1 MRRPLVALIACLLA
15 TPLAS
20 TSQAASL
27 EQQRRW
33 YDEAH
38 LALQKGDGA
47 PYRRHARAL
56 RDYPLE
62 PYLAYE
68 ALNRRLPGASTRE
81 LEKFF
86 VEHGDLPQ
94 AARLKLRWLRLLA
107 ERRDWRT
114 FLAHYDPR
122 QEITELDCL
131 YGRYLLESG
140 QQEAGQAQAER
151 LWLVGSSQPEE
162 CDGLF
167 RLWSQQGGLSE
178 SLRWQ
183 RVRLAALA
191 GNLGLATHLTRE
203 LKTHQAEG
211 QLLLEVARSP
221 ERLGQTQRFVRDE
234 PARVEVIAVGLQR
247 LARRDPDRALELLDF
262 YASRLDFPAEER
274 LAIARDLG
282 LRLAKR
288 FDSRALRLMAEHDP
302 ELRDA
307 TLTEWRVR
315 LLLRLGRWAEAHQIT
330 SRLNGELA
338 QSNRWRYWHARSL
351 QLAEGD
357 TPEAYDLY
365 QPLSTERDFY
375 GFLAADRIGRQPRL
389 GHQPLQVNPQVLH
402 KVRSTAGIRRA
413 MELYQRGQIVDA
425 RREWYHVS
433 RLFDR
438 DELIAQAKLAHD
450 MDWHFPAIRT
460 ISLAQHWDDLDIRFP
475 MAYRGPLLRSAEQ
488 RGLESSWVY
497 AITRQESGF
506 MDDARSGAGASGL
519 MQVMPSTARETA
531 RRFGIALKSNHQL
544 LDPDLNIQLGT
555 AYLSQV
561 HRQFG
566 HNRILATAAYNAGPQ
581 RVRQWLRDSGE
592 VDFDVWVESLPFD
605 ETRQYVQNVLTYA
618 VIYGDK
624 LGTPQPLVQRHERVV
639 RP

>member
-15 TPLAS
+15 ALLAS

-33 YDEAH
+33 YDEAR

-47 PYRRHARAL
+47 PYRRHAQAL

-122 QEITELDCL
+122 QDITEVDCL

-140 QQEAGQAQAER
+140 QKEAGQEQAER

-178 SLRWQ
+178 SLRWR

-191 GNLGLATHLTRE
+191 GNLGLATHLARE

-221 ERLGQTQRFVRDE
+221 ERLGQTQRFLRDE

-247 LARRDPDRALELLDF
+247 LARRDPERALELLDF
-262 YASRLDFPAEER
+262 YAGRLDFPAEER

-288 FDSRALRLMAEHDP
+288 YDSRALRLMAEHDP

-357 TPEAYDLY
+357 TPQAYDLY

-460 ISLAQHWDDLDIRFP
+460 ISLAQH
-475 MAYRGPLLRSAEQ
+475 
-488 RGLESSWVY
+488 
-497 AITRQESGF
+497 
-506 MDDARSGAGASGL
+506 
-519 MQVMPSTARETA
+519 
-531 RRFGIALKSNHQL
+531 
-544 LDPDLNIQLGT
+544 
-555 AYLSQV
+555 
-561 HRQFG
+561 
-566 HNRILATAAYNAGPQ
+566 
-581 RVRQWLRDSGE
+581 
-592 VDFDVWVESLPFD
+592 
-605 ETRQYVQNVLTYA
+605 
-618 VIYGDK
+618 
-624 LGTPQPLVQRHERVV
+624 
-639 RP
+639 

>member
-1 MRRPLVALIACLLA
+1 MRRPLALLTCLLA
-15 TPLAS
+15 TLLAGA
-20 TSQAASL
+20 SQAASL
-27 EQQRRW
+27 EQQRLW
-33 YDEAH
+33 YDEARQ
-38 LALQKGDGA
+38 ALQRGDSA
-47 PYRRHARAL
+47 PYRRHAEAL
-56 RDYPLE
+56 RSYSLE
-62 PYLAYE
+62 PYLAYQD
-68 ALNRRLPGASTRE
+68 LDRRLAGASNRE
-81 LEKFF
+81 VEKFLA
-86 VEHGDLPQ
+86 EHGDLPQ
-94 AARLKLRWLRLLA
+94 TARLKLRWLRLLA
-107 ERRDWRT
+107 DRRDWKT
-114 FLAHYDPR
+114 FLAHYDP
-122 QEITELDCL
+122 QLEVTQLDCL
-131 YGRYLLESG
+131 HAQHLLASG
-140 QQEAGQAQAER
+140 AKEAGHAEAKR
-151 LWLVGSSQPEE
+151 LWLVGSSQPAE

-167 RLWSQQGGLSE
+167 RLWRQQGGLNE
-178 SLRWQ
+178 ELVWQ
-183 RVRLAALA
+183 RTRQAALA
-191 GNLGLATHLTRE
+191 GNLGLATHLARD
-203 LKTHQAEG
+203 LSRQADS

-221 ERLGQTQRFVRDE
+221 GRLAQTQRFLRKD
-234 PARVEVIAVGLQR
+234 PAMADIITLGLRR
-247 LARRDPDRALELLDF
+247 LARTDADRALELLDL
-262 YASRLDFPAEER
+262 YSNRLELPAEER

-282 LRLAKR
+282 VRLAKR

-315 LLLRLGRWAEAHQIT
+315 LLLRLERWEEANQIINRLDGALAE
-330 SRLNGELA
+330 S
-338 QSNRWRYWHARSL
+338 SRWRYWQARSL
-351 QLAEGD
+351 QLAKGD
-357 TPEAYDLY
+357 TPEAFDLY
-365 QPLSTERDFY
+365 QPVSTERDFY
-375 GFLAADRIGRQPRL
+375 GFLAADRIGRQPRI

-413 MELYQRGQIVDA
+413 LELYQRGQIVDA

-433 RLFDR
+433 RLFSR

-506 MDDARSGAGASGL
+506 MDDARSHAGATGL
-519 MQVMPSTARETA
+519 MQVMPATARETA
-531 RRFGIALKSNHQL
+531 RRFGIALKSNQQI

-566 HNRILATAAYNAGPQ
+566 HNRILATAAYNAGPN
-581 RVRQWLRDSGE
+581 RVRQWLNDTRE

-624 LGTPQPLVQRHERVV
+624 LGSPQPLVQRHERVV